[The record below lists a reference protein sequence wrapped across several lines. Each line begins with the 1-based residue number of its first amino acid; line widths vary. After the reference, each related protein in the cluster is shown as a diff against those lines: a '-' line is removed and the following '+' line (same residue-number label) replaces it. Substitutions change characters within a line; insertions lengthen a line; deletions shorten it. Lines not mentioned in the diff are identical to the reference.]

1 MNSNQFSDKK
11 YNNNH
16 IKNNKNI
23 LNEISFLSNNDLNN
37 FELNKKTKFSD
48 ILNNFNH
55 NNNNEK
61 SLHLRNKTAF
71 NLDFSQGTL
80 NVITSQL
87 EDINEEKKENNIKID
102 EGKNKKI
109 KKSFSQKNIKN
120 LNYLSKK

>member
-11 YNNNH
+11 YNNNN

-23 LNEISFLSNNDLNN
+23 LNEISFLSNNDLND
-37 FELNKKTKFSD
+37 FKLNKKTKFSD

-71 NLDFSQGTL
+71 DLGFSQGTL
-80 NVITSQL
+80 NIITSKL
-87 EDINEEKKENNIKID
+87 EDINEEIKENNIKID
-102 EGKNKKI
+102 EENNKKI

-120 LNYLSKK
+120 LNY

>member
-11 YNNNH
+11 YNNNN

-48 ILNNFNH
+48 VLNNFNH
-55 NNNNEK
+55 NYNDNK

-80 NVITSQL
+80 NVITSKL
-87 EDINEEKKENNIKID
+87 EDINEEIKENNIKID
-102 EGKNKKI
+102 EEK
-109 KKSFSQKNIKN
+109 
-120 LNYLSKK
+120 

>member
-11 YNNNH
+11 YNNNN
-16 IKNNKNI
+16 IKNKKNI

-71 NLDFSQGTL
+71 NFSRF
-80 NVITSQL
+80 
-87 EDINEEKKENNIKID
+87 DPAH
-102 EGKNKKI
+102 
-109 KKSFSQKNIKN
+109 F
-120 LNYLSKK
+120 LSCNGQSVSAK